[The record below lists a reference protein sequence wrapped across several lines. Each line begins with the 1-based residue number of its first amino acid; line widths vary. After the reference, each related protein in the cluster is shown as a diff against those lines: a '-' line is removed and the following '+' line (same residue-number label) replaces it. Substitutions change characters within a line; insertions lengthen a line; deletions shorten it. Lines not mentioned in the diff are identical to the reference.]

1 MPSRWTSGHS
11 SPITLQLVGPQSW
24 TEVPALLC
32 YDPTDPFAVRIAFG
46 DVGDETRLVD
56 VDDAGIAWLVSRE
69 LLQSGLDRPSGDGD
83 VRVWPAHGATD
94 VLFLHLRAPS
104 GEALFEL
111 SRATVAAFLRQTET
125 LVPSGSESDM
135 LTLDEE
141 LQALL
146 SGGGADPTGR

>member
-46 DVGDETRLVD
+46 DVGDENDLVD
-56 VDDAGIAWLVSRE
+56 VEEAGIAWLVSRE
-69 LLQSGLDRPSGDGD
+69 LLQSGLDRPSGEGD
-83 VRVWPAHGATD
+83 VRVWPAHAATD

-111 SRATVAAFLRQTET
+111 SRATVAAFLRQTEA
-125 LVPSGSESDM
+125 LVPSGSESGM
-135 LTLDEE
+135 LSLDEE

-146 SGGGADPTGR
+146 SGGADPTGR

>member
-1 MPSRWTSGHS
+1 MAHRTPSRHS
-11 SPITLQLVGPQSW
+11 CPLTLQLIGPRSW
-24 TEVPALLC
+24 TEVPARLS
-32 YDPTDPFAVRIAFG
+32 YDSADPFAVRIAFG
-46 DVGDETRLVD
+46 DVGDENGIVD
-56 VDDAGIAWLVSRE
+56 ADEAGIAWLVSRE
-69 LLQSGLDRPSGDGD
+69 LLQCGLDRAVGEGD

-146 SGGGADPTGR
+146 SGGGDPTGR

>member
-11 SPITLQLVGPQSW
+11 SPITLQLIGPQSW

-32 YDPTDPFAVRIAFG
+32 YDPSDPFAVRIAFG
-46 DVGDETRLVD
+46 DVGDERDLVD
-56 VDDAGIAWLVSRE
+56 VDEAGIAWLVSRE
-69 LLQSGLDRPSGDGD
+69 LLQTGLDRPSGEGD
-83 VRVWPAHGATD
+83 VRVWPSHGATD

-111 SRATVAAFLRQTET
+111 SRATVAAFIRQTET
-125 LVPSGSESDM
+125 LVPSGSESAM
-135 LTLDEE
+135 LSLDEE

-146 SGGGADPTGR
+146 SGGGADPSGR

>member
-46 DVGDETRLVD
+46 DVGDENDLVD
-56 VDDAGIAWLVSRE
+56 VDEAGIAWLVSRE
-69 LLQSGLDRPSGDGD
+69 LLQSGLDRPSGEGD

-111 SRATVAAFLRQTET
+111 SRATVAAFLRQTEA
-125 LVPSGSESDM
+125 LVPSGSESGM
-135 LTLDEE
+135 LSLDEE

-146 SGGGADPTGR
+146 SGGGADPSGR

>member
-32 YDPTDPFAVRIAFG
+32 YEPTDPFAVRIAFG
-46 DVGDETRLVD
+46 DVGDERDLVD
-56 VDDAGIAWLVSRE
+56 VEEAGIAWLVSRE
-69 LLQSGLDRPSGDGD
+69 LLQSGLDRPSGEGD

-111 SRATVAAFLRQTET
+111 SRATVAAFLRQTEA
-125 LVPSGSESDM
+125 LVPSGSESGM
-135 LTLDEE
+135 LSLDEE

-146 SGGGADPTGR
+146 SGGGTDPSGR

>member
-46 DVGDETRLVD
+46 DVGDERDLVD
-56 VDDAGIAWLVSRE
+56 VDEAGIAWLVSRE
-69 LLQSGLDRPSGDGD
+69 LLQSGLDRPSGEGD

-111 SRATVAAFLRQTET
+111 SRATVAAFLRQTEA
-125 LVPSGSESDM
+125 LVPSGSESAM
-135 LTLDEE
+135 LSLDEE

-146 SGGGADPTGR
+146 SGGADPTGR

>member
-46 DVGDETRLVD
+46 DVGDERDLVD
-56 VDDAGIAWLVSRE
+56 VEEAGIAWLVSRE
-69 LLQSGLDRPSGDGD
+69 LLQSGLDRPSGEGD

-125 LVPSGSESDM
+125 LVPSGSESGM
-135 LTLDEE
+135 LSLDEE

-146 SGGGADPTGR
+146 SGGGADPSGR

>member
-46 DVGDETRLVD
+46 DVGDGTRLAD
-56 VDDAGIAWLVSRE
+56 VDEAGIAWLVSRE

-125 LVPSGSESDM
+125 LVPSGTESDM
-135 LTLDEE
+135 LALDEE
-141 LQALL
+141 LHALL
-146 SGGGADPTGR
+146 SGGADPTGR

>member
-46 DVGDETRLVD
+46 DVGDERDLVD
-56 VDDAGIAWLVSRE
+56 VDEAGIAWLVSRE

-111 SRATVAAFLRQTET
+111 SRATVAAFLRQTEA
-125 LVPSGSESDM
+125 LVPLGLGERDARPRRGTAGAAVRRWSGP
-135 LTLDEE
+135 L
-141 LQALL
+141 
-146 SGGGADPTGR
+146 GR

>member
-46 DVGDETRLVD
+46 DVGDENGRVEAD
-56 VDDAGIAWLVSRE
+56 EAGIAWLVSRE

-104 GEALFEL
+104 GEALFEM
-111 SRATVAAFLRQTET
+111 SRATVTAFLRQTET
-125 LVPSGSESDM
+125 LVPSGSESNM
-135 LTLDEE
+135 LALDEE

>member
-46 DVGDETRLVD
+46 DVGDERDLVD
-56 VDDAGIAWLVSRE
+56 VEEAGIAWLVSRE
-69 LLQSGLDRPSGDGD
+69 LLQSGLDRPSGEGD

-111 SRATVAAFLRQTET
+111 SRATVAAFLRQTEA
-125 LVPSGSESDM
+125 LVPSGSESGM
-135 LTLDEE
+135 LSLDEE

-146 SGGGADPTGR
+146 SGGGADPSGR

>member
-11 SPITLQLVGPQSW
+11 SPITLQLIGPQSW

-32 YDPTDPFAVRIAFG
+32 YDAADPFAVRIAFG
-46 DVGDETRLVD
+46 DVGDENGTVD
-56 VDDAGIAWLVSRE
+56 VDEAGIAWLVSRE
-69 LLQSGLDRPSGDGD
+69 LLQTGLDRPSGEGD
-83 VRVWPAHGATD
+83 VRVWPAHGASD

-111 SRATVAAFLRQTET
+111 SRATVAGFLRETET
-125 LVPSGSESDM
+125 LVPSGSESAM
-135 LTLDEE
+135 LALDEE

-146 SGGGADPTGR
+146 SGGGTDPTGR

>member
-46 DVGDETRLVD
+46 DVGDERDLVD
-56 VDDAGIAWLVSRE
+56 VDEAGIAWLVSRE
-69 LLQSGLDRPSGDGD
+69 LLQSGLDRPSGEGD

-125 LVPSGSESDM
+125 LVPSGSESGM
-135 LTLDEE
+135 LSLDEE

-146 SGGGADPTGR
+146 SGGGADPSGR